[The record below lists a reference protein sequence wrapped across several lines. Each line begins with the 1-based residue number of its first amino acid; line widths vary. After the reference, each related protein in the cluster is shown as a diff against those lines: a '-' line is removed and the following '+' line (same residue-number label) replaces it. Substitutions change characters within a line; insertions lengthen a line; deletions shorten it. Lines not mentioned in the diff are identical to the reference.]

1 LIHYY
6 SFLLE
11 NDKRMAKVTFDGRT
25 YAAVLCDL
33 PTIIESH
40 KTSDRSQYV
49 KIADIHQV
57 LLVLDG
63 SSESIRHRIED
74 LRQKDFILDD
84 GLTPPMKNVRN
95 RRFSKR
101 NQENL
106 KKMEEIERTVAR
118 LIEADSRAV
127 SSNYVLYNSRN
138 KPIAT
143 NHTTDRSKG
152 RKKSV
157 SSEFGGVGTDE
168 EGNEEEAA
176 FEESVQEAEDESGDS
191 DFAAELEDNL
201 MDELSQAEEAEE
213 TSAEPMD
220 EDGMES
226 TGEFASQM
234 GDLTLGSQSTLP
246 PALQQ
251 LRLQIQ
257 EKKAQLASVTNPAIK
272 ARLEDVIK
280 YLETE
285 FESKVSKL

>member
-1 LIHYY
+1 
-6 SFLLE
+6 
-11 NDKRMAKVTFDGRT
+11 MAKVSFDGRT

-152 RKKSV
+152 RKKGV
-157 SSEFGGVGTDE
+157 SSEFGGVGSED

-176 FEESVQEAEDESGDS
+176 YEESVQEAEDESGDS

-213 TSAEPMD
+213 AAEPTD
-220 EDGMES
+220 EGEMES
-226 TGEFASQM
+226 TGEFATQM
-234 GDLTLGSQSTLP
+234 GDLTLESQSTLP

-251 LRLQIQ
+251 LRMQIQ
-257 EKKAQLASVTNPAIK
+257 EKKTQLASVTNPAIK

-285 FESKVSKL
+285 FESKVGKL